1 MHIIAVCVCNSYD
14 HNLCIILID
23 CPFKPRDVV
32 LLLDNSFSI
41 RSFNF
46 QFVRQFAESISI
58 ALKIGSPNSSVGA
71 ILFDHF
77 ANIAFDLEEHST
89 IETLIPAI
97 NPGLPYSGFS
107 RPNTAGTLSLLL
119 SSSLNNING
128 SSVQNTTIGLTPNTT
143 NIAIIFTADRSTNQF
158 ATRNAAFQLH
168 ASNIYD
174 VYAVGID
181 DYDFVELTT
190 IASDP
195 SLVFAGSRFFSSFG
209 VQQLQ
214 QLVLEQLCSG
224 KLLSDGNILQ
234 DNDFVVIIMYIH
246 RKTTIV

>member
-1 MHIIAVCVCNSYD
+1 MFVIATYD
-14 HNLCIILID
+14 HNYIILTD

-32 LLLDNSFSI
+32 LVLDNSFSI

-46 QFVRQFAESISI
+46 QSVRQFAESISI

-71 ILFDHF
+71 ILFDRF

-97 NPGLPYSGFS
+97 NPGLPYSGIFS
-107 RPNTAGTLSLLL
+107 RPNTADALSLLL
-119 SSSLNNING
+119 SNNING
-128 SSVQNTTIGLTPNTT
+128 SSFQNNTIGLTPNTT
-143 NIAIIFTADRSTNQF
+143 NIAIVFTADQSTNRF

-181 DYDFVELTT
+181 DYDFFELTT

-214 QLVLEQLCSG
+214 QRVLEQLCSG
-224 KLLSDGNILQ
+224 KLSSD
-234 DNDFVVIIMYIH
+234 DN
-246 RKTTIV
+246 